1 MILDQEPATTG
12 GNGRAGETAPMTP
25 MTATLSTMRE
35 VLARR
40 FGIDD
45 PHLDEAKELS
55 ALGLD
60 SLAFV
65 EYAFEL
71 EKELH
76 IVLPDIP
83 RDMGTVGDLARF
95 VHAEVVKQAAG
106 AAK

>member
-1 MILDQEPATTG
+1 MIVDVEPAATG
-12 GNGRAGETAPMTP
+12 GNEKKPGAAPAP
-25 MTATLSTMRE
+25 DIAATLSVMRE
-35 VLARR
+35 VLVRR

-45 PHLDEAKELS
+45 PNLDEGKELA

-76 IVLPDIP
+76 IVLPDVP
-83 RDMGTVGDLARF
+83 RDMGTVGELARF
-95 VHAEVVKQAAG
+95 VHAEVVKQAGG
-106 AAK
+106 AAR